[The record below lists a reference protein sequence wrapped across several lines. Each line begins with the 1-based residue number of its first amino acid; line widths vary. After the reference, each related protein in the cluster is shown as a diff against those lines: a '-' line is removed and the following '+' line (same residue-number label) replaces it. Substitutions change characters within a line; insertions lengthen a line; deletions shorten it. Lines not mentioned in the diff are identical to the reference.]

1 MLTSYHPIIY
11 VPKIK
16 KCIFNILKTLSGN
29 FAFFK
34 HSIRANESSNQL
46 IPTSLL
52 FLLLLSITISPAS
65 SSSLSLS
72 IPSVVDVSSRGVYE
86 IIFTPGV
93 DASSLYARLLLPDGF
108 SYSGESRID
117 LSGRQLQC
125 EPFLDG
131 QLLVWDLSGPLRS
144 CRNVIINEW
153 EANPRG
159 SDTGME
165 WIEIFN
171 PTAVAVDVA
180 GWRLVD
186 SYYNNTVFIPA
197 NTIIGP
203 GGYQTINWTNG
214 SLINS
219 HFTSISL
226 QDASGREVDCTLAAK
241 DGKNNDLCW
250 ARFPNGRDLD
260 SDSDWKFQKSTPGSS
275 NGGGPCDIYSGE
287 ILRIQFSLTA
297 GCNAPELVQLSSEM
311 QTSQERITSAPLEM
325 NISRA
330 NLSFSAMPDRF
341 DIAKGDE
348 ITWTIIVENDGN
360 GTAHDVLL
368 DAALS
373 DGLLIAGTN
382 SPGRNWSYPSISP
395 GTREEISFKARAVA
409 TKGSYS
415 CDFSLEWGRD
425 PCQAIRQVSLI
436 SPRTAIAKEPDQP
449 RALTIGED
457 ASFAIFAD
465 LPKGARDLWI
475 NDTIPSGL
483 IYDPGS
489 LSSQGRAIERELAL
503 DTDGSL
509 EICWFFGDV
518 GAAEQIE
525 IGYSCML
532 DNAESNQN
540 ETTIHGTDATMTW
553 REIDEAKNDS
563 DEAGPINVIEPDL
576 LVEISPD
583 HTFAA
588 PSDRITFL
596 LNISHTRYSEAPAF
610 DLDLQAVLPAELVYE
625 QGSAEVLAGP
635 EASFDGEDLKWHI
648 DALDMEWTGEKNMS
662 IRFNAIC
669 QGKPGDSLNWSAI
682 LTWTSLPGESA
693 MERTGMG
700 GINDYRRKAQAQV
713 DVMDLSINKIADPIP
728 APVGEILTYT
738 LTWESLGGAASN
750 VTVTDHLDPG
760 VTFLSA
766 DPAPNQSDNRSILWA
781 NLQTKTIALQVLV
794 NDSLPDA
801 TLLKNCFTIRSN
813 ELSANTTCIQTP
825 VLNATRLAVNKTA
838 LQKAVRRGEE
848 VDYIIRVCN
857 LGGQPATNITVRDV
871 FDTSVEILSSSPE
884 MAEDG
889 AWHLSYLA
897 PQDCFEINLKVR
909 IPRTDVIYHS
919 SQSVSGRGFIRSFRD
934 YSTSR
939 PAAPLIN
946 RVYVTSDQMQ
956 LSASAYV
963 EILAEAG
970 TELSLREHGS
980 GDYEEEETLEF
991 LTENKS
997 IHLERRM
1004 RAEHHPVNL
1013 SLPGSCT
1020 KNVSCVW
1027 HEDVRAKNGVTN
1039 TSLRESYR
1047 YSARLEDES
1056 LFDLD
1061 ENQSTMKANS
1071 SFEGMAHMGMLKLP
1085 HCVKGRSR
1093 GAYSEEDYAGAF
1105 NLSESI
1111 RDFGQGW
1118 RMERSA
1124 SGLGFIS
1131 RDGRDTLQRSYESG
1145 SGEYQ
1150 VDERMDS
1157 ISGLLEKEL
1166 DARHRCMSLNVTGR
1180 TSLNISQG
1188 WSEGMIS
1195 RTNRSLISEEYFGA
1209 SRLNMSAVSPSP
1221 GERKSESSF
1230 SGMAKFR
1237 TAYKED
1243 TASDEGLEL
1252 DEEEILI
1259 GDYELKR
1266 RIILAGTAMYDGPH
1280 ISLRKDGRRF
1290 KDEGSYIITICN
1302 NGNCALGPIFLHDLF
1317 PEGAGF
1323 INATLRPNE
1332 IENNSTSWTLLH
1344 LAIGDTLRIGINLDL
1359 DKCEG
1364 DIINRAVVVGNYSG
1378 GQVAARNISVLDK
1391 NFLGCCPSQGLP
1403 GLADYGEYNGC
1414 FCLSDAANQTDFL
1427 DPMQMMMQW
1436 ESEDDEDGSCPLS
1449 CPALEEAG
1457 SPPKS

>member
-1 MLTSYHPIIY
+1 M
-11 VPKIK
+11 
-16 KCIFNILKTLSGN
+16 
-29 FAFFK
+29 
-34 HSIRANESSNQL
+34 
-46 IPTSLL
+46 
-52 FLLLLSITISPAS
+52 
-65 SSSLSLS
+65 SLSH
-72 IPSVVDVSSRGVYE
+72 PSVVDVSSRGAYE
-86 IIFTPGV
+86 ITFASGV

-125 EPFLDG
+125 EPFLEG
-131 QLLVWDLSGPLRS
+131 QLLMWDLSGPLRS

-153 EANPRG
+153 EANPPG

-171 PTAVAVDVA
+171 PTAGAVDMG

-186 SYYNNTVFIPA
+186 SHYKKTVFIPA

-203 GGYQTINWTNG
+203 GRYKTINWTNG

-226 QDASGREVDCTLAAK
+226 QDPLGLEVDCTLAAK

-250 ARFPNGRDLD
+250 ARYSNGRDLD
-260 SDSDWKFQKSTPGSS
+260 SDSDWKFQKATPGSS

-287 ILRIQFSLTA
+287 ILRIQFNLTA
-297 GCNAPELVQLSSEM
+297 GCSAPEHIQLSAEM
-311 QTSQERITSAPLEM
+311 QTSSEKISSSPLQM
-325 NISRA
+325 NIGRA
-330 NLSFSAMPDRF
+330 NLSLSVMPDRF

-373 DGLLIAGTN
+373 DGLLSTETN
-382 SPGRNWSYPSISP
+382 SPIKNWSYSSLSP
-395 GTREEISFKARAVA
+395 GSREEISLKARAVS
-409 TKGSYS
+409 TKSSYS
-415 CDFSLEWGRD
+415 CDFSLKWGPD
-425 PCQAIRQVSLI
+425 PCQVIGQVSPI

-449 RALTIGED
+449 RALAIGED
-457 ASFAIFAD
+457 ASFTIFAD
-465 LPKGARDLWI
+465 LPRGARDLWI
-475 NDTIPSGL
+475 NDTISRGL
-483 IYDPGS
+483 IYNPDS
-489 LSSQGRAIERELAL
+489 LSSQCRAIQLELAE
-503 DTDGSL
+503 DNADGSL
-509 EICWFFGDV
+509 KICWFFGDV

-540 ETTIHGTDATMTW
+540 ETILPGTSATMNWNESGEVETDF
-553 REIDEAKNDS
+553 DEG
-563 DEAGPINVIEPDL
+563 GPIRVIEPNL
-576 LVEISPD
+576 SLEIR
-583 HTFAA
+583 TLRAFAA
-588 PSDRITFL
+588 PNDRVTYL
-596 LNISHTRYSEAPAF
+596 LNISHPPNSEAPAF
-610 DLDLQAVLPAELVYE
+610 DLDLQALLPPELVYE
-625 QGSAEVLAGP
+625 PGSAEVLVGP
-635 EASFDGEDLKWHI
+635 EASFDSQDLKWHI
-648 DALDMEWTGEKNMS
+648 DTLDMGWTGSQEMQ
-662 IRFNAIC
+662 IRFDAIC
-669 QGKPGDSLNWSAI
+669 QALPGDILVSRAI
-682 LTWTSLPGESA
+682 LKWTSLPGESPD
-693 MERTGMG
+693 ERTGIG
-700 GINDYRRKAQAQV
+700 GIDDYLREAQCHKNIMNLTIQ
-713 DVMDLSINKIADPIP
+713 KTADPDP
-728 APVGEILTYT
+728 APVGEILIYSLTY
-738 LTWESLGGAASN
+738 ENQGNDDACN
-750 VTVTDHLDPG
+750 VNITDEIDPG
-760 VTFLSA
+760 VSFISS
-766 DPAPNQSDNRSILWA
+766 DPAPSWNNTRTFSWTVHHLMPDEI
-781 NLQTKTIALQVLV
+781 QTIVLKVIV
-794 NDSLPDA
+794 NETLPDA
-801 TLLKNCFTIRSN
+801 SLLKNCFFIRSD
-813 ELSANTTCIQTP
+813 ELDNRQPTCIYTS

-857 LGGQPATNITVRDV
+857 RGGQPATNITVRDV
-871 FDTSVEILSSSPE
+871 FDTSVEFLSASPE

-897 PQDCFEINLKVR
+897 PGQCLEIRLKVR
-909 IPRTDVIYHS
+909 VPRTDVIYHS
-919 SQSVSGRGFIRSFRD
+919 SQSISGRGFVRSFRD

-939 PAAPLIN
+939 PSAPLIN

-970 TELSLREHGS
+970 TEISLREHGS

-991 LTENKS
+991 LTANKS
-997 IHLERRM
+997 IRLERSIT
-1004 RAEHHPVNL
+1004 AEHHPANL

-1020 KNVSCVW
+1020 KNVSSLW
-1027 HEDVRAKNGVTN
+1027 SADVRAKNGVTN

-1047 YSARLEDES
+1047 YSALLEDET

-1061 ENQSTMKANS
+1061 ENQSTMKTNS
-1071 SFEGMAHMGMLKLP
+1071 SFEGVAHMGMLKLP
-1085 HCVKGRSR
+1085 HYVKGRSR

-1105 NLSESI
+1105 RLSECI

-1124 SGLGFIS
+1124 SGLGFMS

-1145 SGEYQ
+1145 SGEYRA
-1150 VDERMDS
+1150 DERMDS

-1209 SRLNMSAVSPSP
+1209 SRLNMTAISPSP
-1221 GERKSESSF
+1221 SERQSEASF
-1230 SGMAKFR
+1230 SGIARLR

-1243 TASDEGLEL
+1243 TASDEGLEM
-1252 DEEEILI
+1252 DAEEILI
-1259 GDYELKR
+1259 GDYELTRK
-1266 RIILAGTAMYDGPH
+1266 IILAGTAMYDGPH

-1290 KDEGSYIITICN
+1290 KDVGSYIITICN
-1302 NGNCALGPIFLHDLF
+1302 NGNSALGPIFLQDLF
-1317 PEGAGF
+1317 PDGAGF

-1344 LAIGDTLRIGINLDL
+1344 LAIGDTLSIGINLDL

-1364 DIINRAVVVGNYSG
+1364 DIINRAVVVGNFSG
-1378 GQVAARNISVLDK
+1378 GQVAARNISLLDK
-1391 NFLGCCPSQGLP
+1391 NFLGCCPAQGLP
-1403 GLADYGEYNGC
+1403 GLGAYGEFDGC
-1414 FCLSDAANQTDFL
+1414 GCSSDAMNQTDFL
-1427 DPMQMMMQW
+1427 DPMELMMQW
-1436 ESEDDEDGSCPLS
+1436 DSEDDEDGSCPLS
-1449 CPALEEAG
+1449 CPALEGAG